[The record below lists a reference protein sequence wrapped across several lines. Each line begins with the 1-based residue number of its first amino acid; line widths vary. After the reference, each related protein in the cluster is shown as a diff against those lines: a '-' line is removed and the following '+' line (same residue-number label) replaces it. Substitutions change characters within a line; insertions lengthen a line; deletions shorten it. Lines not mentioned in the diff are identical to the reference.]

1 MRKILAFMRASWLN
15 ASSYRVSMV
24 LSLVGIVGSVV
35 PIYFIARALQPLMS
49 NAIRGE
55 GSQYFAFLLVG
66 SATFAFLPLA
76 VKALPSTLTSAITSG
91 TMEAVLGTPTSM
103 PVMLT
108 GMVGYNFAWTL
119 VRVGLML
126 VAGWVLGATIDWVQ
140 LPSALLLLFLIIIAH
155 VPIGLIAA
163 AIYLAVRTT
172 GPLPTAVMLVSSL
185 LGGVYYPTHVVP
197 SWLEHI
203 SGAIPLTY
211 GLRALRQ
218 VLLEGASLSA
228 VRTDVGILL
237 LMTALLFAAA
247 IWMFSAALSYARR
260 TGSLSYY

>member
-1 MRKILAFMRASWLN
+1 VRKVLAFMRASWLN

-24 LSLVGIVGSVV
+24 LSLAGVLASVV
-35 PIYFIARALQPLMS
+35 PVYFVAKALQPLMG
-49 NAIRGE
+49 NVIRGE
-55 GSQYFAFLLVG
+55 GSQYFAFVLIG
-66 SATFAFLPLA
+66 SVTFSFIPLA
-76 VKALPSTLTSAITSG
+76 VKALPTTLTSSITNG

-108 GMVGYNFAWTL
+108 GMMGYNFAWTA
-119 VRVGLML
+119 VRAALML

-140 LPSALLLLFLIIIAH
+140 LPSAMLLLLLIIVAH

-163 AIYLAVRTT
+163 AIYLAFRTT
-172 GPLPTAVMLVSSL
+172 GPLVTGVMIVSSL

-197 SWLEHI
+197 SWLENI

-218 VLLEGASLSA
+218 VLLEGASLA
-228 VRTDVGILL
+228 TVRADVGILL
-237 LMTALLFAAA
+237 LMTVVLFGSA
-247 IWMFSAALSYARR
+247 IWMFSAAMSYARR